1 MASLIRW
8 GYAERWLVVVLVV
21 GLAACTAG
29 QQLSN
34 EPTRPPIPL
43 GLDLYL
49 PVPDDNPMTPAN
61 VALGRRLFFDP
72 ILSRDQSL
80 ACASCHKPERAFTD
94 GRITSEGVFGR
105 KGPRNVPTLINRAYG
120 KTHFWDGRTT
130 SLEEQVLQPIQA
142 AHEMG
147 MTVKEAVKRL
157 RQKRP
162 YRKGFQAAFGQAV
175 DANNLARAL
184 ASYVRTILSGN
195 APIDRYM
202 NGERDALSEQAR
214 QGLRLFRG
222 RANCTACHLGP
233 SFTDEHFHNTGIAWR
248 DSAWLDPG
256 RFAITG
262 EEDDHGAFKTP
273 TLRDVAR
280 TAPYMHDG
288 SLATLEAVID
298 FYDRGGNAN
307 PFLDEELRS
316 LHLTKDEK
324 AALMAFLQALSGT
337 VQEGSTEN
345 G

>member
-1 MASLIRW
+1 
-8 GYAERWLVVVLVV
+8 
-21 GLAACTAG
+21 
-29 QQLSN
+29 
-34 EPTRPPIPL
+34 
-43 GLDLYL
+43 
-49 PVPDDNPMTPAN
+49 
-61 VALGRRLFFDP
+61 
-72 ILSRDQSL
+72 
-80 ACASCHKPERAFTD
+80 
-94 GRITSEGVFGR
+94 
-105 KGPRNVPTLINRAYG
+105 
-120 KTHFWDGRTT
+120 
-130 SLEEQVLQPIQA
+130 
-142 AHEMG
+142 
-147 MTVKEAVKRL
+147 
-157 RQKRP
+157 
-162 YRKGFQAAFGQAV
+162 
-175 DANNLARAL
+175 
-184 ASYVRTILSGN
+184 VRTILSGD

-233 SFTDEHFHNTGIAWR
+233 SFTDEQFHNTGIAWR
-248 DSAWLDPG
+248 DGAWLDPG

-273 TLRDVAR
+273 TLRDVVR

-288 SLATLEAVID
+288 SLATLEDVIE

-324 AALMAFLQALSGT
+324 AALMAFLQALSGA